1 MSSALT
7 SPPVFSRSPKF
18 QLLGLV
24 QPLRAVALPAPAPSV
39 PAMQTVVLARLS
51 NASALKPIAIATHA
65 FARPASASA
74 ASA

>member
-7 SPPVFSRSPKF
+7 SLPAFSRTSKF

-24 QPLRAVALPAPAPSV
+24 QPLRAAALPAPAPSV
-39 PAMQTVVLARLS
+39 PAMLVLARLD
-51 NASALKPIAIATHA
+51 NANALKPIAIATHA